1 MLKKFFLNTL
11 SSFVG
16 TWLAVMLFGV
26 VLVLLCIGAAARF
39 AISSGDSPALTK
51 HSIMTVELS
60 GIIEERE
67 SSTAPDY
74 AKIMSGDFE
83 RPQNLNTLVLA
94 LREAAVNKNID
105 ALYLKCG
112 ALLAGPAT
120 LDALR
125 KEIVEFSKSGKKIY
139 AYGDMLHTGS
149 YYVASAADSIF
160 LNPYGGVDLKG
171 LSGTSLYMKS
181 LFDKIGV
188 SFQVVKVGTFKSA
201 VEPYIM
207 DKMSEPAKAQL
218 DTLFGNMWGYIKDG
232 ICAKRKKLTPE
243 KIDSL
248 INKVSIS
255 FASAETTVSS
265 GLVDRLAYERTM
277 DERLA
282 RLIKKDKD
290 DLNFVSPELVV
301 ANSEGLPTGKKNR
314 IAVLYAT
321 GEIVDGASTGI
332 NYQKLVPVIT
342 GLADDENVK
351 GMVLRVNSPG
361 GSAFGSDQIG
371 EALDYF
377 QSKGKPLAVSMGDYA
392 ASGGYWISCRANMI
406 YADPLTITGSIGIF
420 GLIPNGEVLLEKIGI
435 NPQFAGTNPGADFP
449 TLFKPMDEEQL
460 AVVQA
465 NVERGYDRFIK
476 RVSKGRKMPE
486 AKVRAIAEGRVWD
499 AMKAKEIGLVDRLGS
514 TQDAIEWVAKQ
525 TNIEGK
531 YNLES
536 YPEVKTSFWDLLVDG
551 GAFEMVAARMASPDF
566 STFAKEYLERYL
578 NRERIQARMA
588 DFKAGF

>member
-112 ALLAGPAT
+112 ALSAGPAT

-342 GLADDENVK
+342 ELADDENVK

-476 RVSKGRKMPE
+476 RVSK
-486 AKVRAIAEGRVWD
+486 
-499 AMKAKEIGLVDRLGS
+499 
-514 TQDAIEWVAKQ
+514 
-525 TNIEGK
+525 
-531 YNLES
+531 
-536 YPEVKTSFWDLLVDG
+536 
-551 GAFEMVAARMASPDF
+551 
-566 STFAKEYLERYL
+566 
-578 NRERIQARMA
+578 
-588 DFKAGF
+588 

>member
-112 ALLAGPAT
+112 ALSAGPAT

-171 LSGTSLYMKS
+171 LYGTSLYMKS

-265 GLVDRLAYERTM
+265 GLVDRLAYERT
-277 DERLA
+277 
-282 RLIKKDKD
+282 
-290 DLNFVSPELVV
+290 
-301 ANSEGLPTGKKNR
+301 
-314 IAVLYAT
+314 
-321 GEIVDGASTGI
+321 
-332 NYQKLVPVIT
+332 
-342 GLADDENVK
+342 
-351 GMVLRVNSPG
+351 
-361 GSAFGSDQIG
+361 
-371 EALDYF
+371 
-377 QSKGKPLAVSMGDYA
+377 
-392 ASGGYWISCRANMI
+392 
-406 YADPLTITGSIGIF
+406 
-420 GLIPNGEVLLEKIGI
+420 
-435 NPQFAGTNPGADFP
+435 
-449 TLFKPMDEEQL
+449 
-460 AVVQA
+460 
-465 NVERGYDRFIK
+465 
-476 RVSKGRKMPE
+476 
-486 AKVRAIAEGRVWD
+486 
-499 AMKAKEIGLVDRLGS
+499 
-514 TQDAIEWVAKQ
+514 
-525 TNIEGK
+525 
-531 YNLES
+531 
-536 YPEVKTSFWDLLVDG
+536 
-551 GAFEMVAARMASPDF
+551 
-566 STFAKEYLERYL
+566 
-578 NRERIQARMA
+578 
-588 DFKAGF
+588 